1 MPVELR
7 RRELLEWLGRTATL
21 ALAGPLVAACGRIAA
36 GADGR
41 DAPIGHDAATP
52 GSDVPA
58 DAVGD
63 ADEGYPGADER
74 ATEAGADG
82 DADSPE
88 DAQPDSASGDAA
100 APAVDAAPDAGPPC
114 DAFQPGDG
122 SPPIYA
128 QWPVRTADV
137 QQIEDVLA
145 TWTLTI
151 NGLVENPRT
160 WTFCDLLALGLD
172 RQVTD
177 FHCVEGWSILDVPWD
192 GIPLAR
198 LLDLAKPLPG
208 ARHLR
213 FECLRGIY
221 TETLPVEIAREPRS
235 ILALGVDGA
244 TLPLNRGFP
253 ARVVVPR
260 LLGYKGAKYVTRIEL
275 SGDQGSGFWE
285 AYGYP
290 VEGEVP
296 PERLR
301 EGKY

>member
-1 MPVELR
+1 M
-7 RRELLEWLGRTATL
+7 TADDPGT
-21 ALAGPLVAACGRIAA
+21 AIDGTNEAGPGDVK
-36 GADGR
+36 DE
-41 DAPIGHDAATP
+41 DA
-52 GSDVPA
+52 S
-58 DAVGD
+58 
-63 ADEGYPGADER
+63 
-74 ATEAGADG
+74 DG
-82 DADSPE
+82 DATTT
-88 DAQPDSASGDAA
+88 
-100 APAVDAAPDAGPPC
+100 PDAGPPC

-122 SPPIYA
+122 SQPIYG

-137 QQIEDVLA
+137 QQLADVLA
-145 TWTLTI
+145 TWTLSI
-151 NGLVENPRT
+151 GGLVEAPRV

-172 RQVTD
+172 RQIKD

-192 GIPLAR
+192 GISLAR
-198 LLDLAKPLPG
+198 LLDLAKPLPA

-213 FECLRGIY
+213 FSCLRGIY

-260 LLGYKGAKYVTRIEL
+260 LMGYKGAKYVTRIDL
-275 SGDQGSGFWE
+275 SDDQGSGFWE
-285 AYGYP
+285 AFGYP